1 MVVWATGEREAFK
14 TASVDT
20 RSLETDITMPGQRLS
35 LLQQWVLSL
44 IH

>member
-20 RSLETDITMPGQRLS
+20 SLETDITMPGQRLS